1 MNFGWLNETLTF
13 GGFRVLDDVL
23 LLLLVLVTP
32 MTSLEGIFEVW
43 FPFFLNGNIGVGVLP
58 VCIFKIRSTC

>member
-1 MNFGWLNETLTF
+1 MSPSALVVSN
-13 GGFRVLDDVL
+13 DVL

-43 FPFFLNGNIGVGVLP
+43 FPYFF
-58 VCIFKIRSTC
+58 KW